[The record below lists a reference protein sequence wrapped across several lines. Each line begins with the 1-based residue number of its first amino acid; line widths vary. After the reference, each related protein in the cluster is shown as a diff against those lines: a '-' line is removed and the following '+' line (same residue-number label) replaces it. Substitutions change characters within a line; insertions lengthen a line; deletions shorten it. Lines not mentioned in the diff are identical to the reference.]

1 MQAAR
6 AAAEHQRN
14 ELRDLVAQAPVAV
27 AVYRGPRHRV
37 AVANAATLAIWDRAW
52 ANVRDRP
59 VFEVLP
65 AHCQPLTS
73 GCSAL
78 IFLDLNMPVMDGFAF
93 LEAYQQ
99 LPAAQR

>member
-1 MQAAR
+1 M
-6 AAAEHQRN
+6 
-14 ELRDLVAQAPVAV
+14 
-27 AVYRGPRHRV
+27 
-37 AVANAATLAIWDRAW
+37 
-52 ANVRDRP
+52 
-59 VFEVLP
+59 LP